1 MYVVITT
8 FYKRKQNKM
17 KNILFRNMTPSEIED
32 ACRAMSATEKTFAKN
47 EIILHAGTITP
58 NLGILLSGSVTI
70 ESTDF
75 SGNLTILSHAGENDF
90 FAETYAYLGEELLV
104 DVRAN
109 EDCRIL
115 FLNVSVLHAESAVQ
129 KTSAS
134 WQMKFTRNL
143 LSVSMRKN
151 LILSGRIFHTSARTI
166 RGKLLSYLN
175 AVSLRTHSSEF
186 DIPFDR
192 QQLADYLNTD
202 RTALSKELS
211 RMQADGILTYRKN
224 HFHLL

>member
-1 MYVVITT
+1 
-8 FYKRKQNKM
+8 
-17 KNILFRNMTPSEIED
+17 
-32 ACRAMSATEKTFAKN
+32 
-47 EIILHAGTITP
+47 
-58 NLGILLSGSVTI
+58 
-70 ESTDF
+70 
-75 SGNLTILSHAGENDF
+75 
-90 FAETYAYLGEELLV
+90 
-104 DVRAN
+104 
-109 EDCRIL
+109 
-115 FLNVSVLHAESAVQ
+115 
-129 KTSAS
+129 
-134 WQMKFTRNL
+134 MKFTRNL